1 MSIGEAY
8 PRRFAIDQEVIA
20 VSEERP
26 VHRRRRQALEQAAV
40 PQQEPRQE
48 RRPLRIVAG
57 EEEQP
62 DWLVSAGDISGAAS
76 RRAGRMEEKG
86 KTTAQKPAAT
96 KAAAPKAAA
105 AKAAAPKAAAPKPA
119 TDRPVQK
126 SSARTSSAAKPAG
139 SKPVAKKK
147 TAASAVGGFT
157 AQGSGRPRTSGAKS
171 AKPATKLSKKG
182 RERRNR
188 QIRRVAG
195 SVLAVALL
203 ATLMVVAVVG
213 GGRLVDIKRTLDK
226 GDSVFY
232 PNIFVNDIPLEGRTL
247 DEAASV
253 VTQQVVSL
261 ISSWKITL
269 RTPSGQLWEITGA
282 DLNMQYDVADQ
293 LDQLWAIG
301 HTGSSSTRYEQVKA
315 LEEQA
320 VMRYTTL
327 TYDLTRVT
335 QILTQIKAEVDRPAV
350 SATRVSDDTKWPPF
364 SYTDDV
370 PGLELDITGLNE
382 QICGMVNRL
391 ESGVV
396 DLTPTPVQANVTREY
411 LQGQIVQL
419 GSFDTTVGLTSDP
432 GRFTN
437 IEVGTSKFNHLIIK
451 AGETVSFNKVA
462 GKRIYAN
469 GYVDA
474 PEIAYGSYVI
484 GVGGGICQVSS
495 TLYNA
500 VINAGLEV
508 VTRTQ
513 HSLASN
519 YVEKGQDATVQD
531 GRLDFVFRN
540 NTGADIYI
548 ETEYYKKGN
557 YPHCKFVI
565 YGRPDPNGYSYKLVS
580 QTVEEIPIPDP
591 TYRPDTEAQYVVYD
605 DEEKQ
610 TSNGEKG
617 YVVDVYL
624 VTMDKN
630 GLEVSRTLDHTDTYK
645 ATTPVI
651 YVGVTP
657 RETPSPFV
665 Y

>member
-1 MSIGEAY
+1 MA
-8 PRRFAIDQEVIA
+8 
-20 VSEERP
+20 EERP
-26 VHRRRRQALEQAAV
+26 VHRRRRQALEQMAA
-40 PQQEPRQE
+40 PQPEIQEE
-48 RRPLRIVAG
+48 REPLRIIAG
-57 EEEQP
+57 EEKQP
-62 DWLVSAGDISGAAS
+62 DWMVSAKAVSGAAS
-76 RRAGRMEEKG
+76 RRAERMEEN
-86 KTTAQKPAAT
+86 AKPAAT
-96 KAAAPKAAA
+96 KPAARPSARPAAAPRADRPAEKPAAARPSAPKAAPKK
-105 AKAAAPKAAAPKPA
+105 KAAAP
-119 TDRPVQK
+119 
-126 SSARTSSAAKPAG
+126 
-139 SKPVAKKK
+139 
-147 TAASAVGGFT
+147 AVGAFV
-157 AQGSGRPRTSGAKS
+157 AQGSGRPRTSGAKT

-188 QIRRVAG
+188 RIRRIAG
-195 SVLAVALL
+195 SLLAIALL

-247 DEAASV
+247 DEAAAV

-269 RTPSGQLWEITGA
+269 RTQSGQTWEITGA

-293 LDQLWAIG
+293 LDQVWAIG

-315 LEEQA
+315 LEEEA

-327 TYDLTRVT
+327 TYDLTQVT

-350 SATRVSDDTKWPPF
+350 SATRVSDETKWPPF

-382 QICGMVNRL
+382 YICGKVDRL

-396 DLTPTPVQANVTREY
+396 DLTPTLVAANITRDY
-411 LQGQIVQL
+411 LESQIVLL
-419 GSFDTTVGLTSDP
+419 GSYDTTVGLTSDP

-437 IEVGTSKFNHLIIK
+437 IEVGTSKFNHLTIK
-451 AGETVSFNKVA
+451 PNETVSFNKVA
-462 GKRIYAN
+462 GKRTYAN

-474 PEIAYGSYVI
+474 PEIAYGSYVM

-500 VINAGLEV
+500 VVNAGLEV

-519 YVEKGQDATVQD
+519 YVPRGQDATVQD
-531 GRLDFVFRN
+531 DRLDFVFRN

-548 ETEYYKKGN
+548 ETQYYKQGN

-565 YGRPDPNGYSYKLVS
+565 YGRPDPNGYSYKLES
-580 QTVEEIPIPDP
+580 QTVQEIPIPDP
-591 TYRPDTEAQYVVYD
+591 TYRPDTEAQYVVYE
-605 DEEKQ
+605 DEQKQ

-617 YVVDVYL
+617 YVVDVYK

-630 GLEVSRTLDHTDTYK
+630 GLEVARELDHTDTYK
-645 ATTPVI
+645 TITPVI

-657 RETPSPFV
+657 RETPNP
-665 Y
+665 YLY